1 MKKIFLLILSF
12 LMMSFTFAEEKV
24 KPLIVG
30 MELAYPPFEM
40 TDKEGKPTGFSV
52 ELAEALGRYLGRPV
66 VIENMNF
73 GGLIPALL
81 TKKVDIILSSMTIT
95 EERKKSIAFSEPYAK
110 SYLTLLVNKKSGI
123 KKPEDLNYKGKKI
136 AVKKGST
143 GHLVAQQYFP
153 NAEVLV
159 FDKETACVLEV
170 SQGKVDAFIYDPLSI
185 HRNWKNYEST
195 TTPIFDQFQK
205 DVEYWGIGYRKN
217 DVELGKKI
225 DEFLKKYRE
234 EGGFKKLAEKYLSEE
249 KAEFEKRGIPFFIE

>member
-1 MKKIFLLILSF
+1 MKKNFLLILSF
-12 LMMSFTFAEEKV
+12 LIMGFTFAEEKA

-52 ELAEALGRYLGRPV
+52 DLAEALGKYLGRPV

-73 GGLIPALL
+73 AGLIPALL
-81 TKKVDIILSSMTIT
+81 TKKVDIILSSMTVT

-123 KKPEDLNYKGKKI
+123 KRSEDLNQKGRKI

-143 GHLVAQQYFP
+143 GHLVAEQYFP
-153 NAEVLV
+153 KAEVLV

-205 DVEYWGIGYRKN
+205 DVEYWGIGYRKG
-217 DVELGKKI
+217 DVELGKEI
-225 DEFLKKYRE
+225 NEFLKKFRE

-249 KAEFEKRGIPFFIE
+249 KKEFERRGIPFFIE